1 MSSRPTNHHD
11 AGASKLLF
19 ILLAWSLVAL
29 LALIALATLA
39 GVRGVYPQPRF
50 FRDLAL
56 PAPPAPAP
64 RDRWAPLRAGIRHLS
79 WTGRGREAKIL
90 RRVYEERGF
99 RPFWVSP
106 EGLSDG
112 GRHLVALLAGPGRE
126 RWSSEEDRLT
136 EIGHLFQQAYP
147 DALSS
152 HAHAIP
158 EFEWALS
165 RAFLAR
171 ARRLVEGRRPSARA
185 REGWDFREQSPDVVK
200 VLHHAEELGVRQT
213 LSELAESHEPYTLLR
228 QALNEYRSIERAG
241 GWPTV
246 PEGGPL
252 EPGDRSSE
260 RVLALR
266 RRLSVTGDL
275 RTRSETEV
283 YDGEVERAVRRFQE
297 RHGLHPD
304 GRVGAKTLQAL
315 NVPVEERIRQL
326 EVNLERRRWLPASL
340 EDEFIWI
347 NIPEYRLRIFRKGQV
362 VLQMPVVVGTVS
374 TPTPSFQDE
383 IDHAIL
389 NPYWNVP
396 ETIALN
402 EIVPRAATDPG
413 YLERGSYEVLD
424 ARGELVPSGPVRAT
438 DVQKGRYRIRRK
450 PGPANDL
457 GRIKFML
464 PNRYEVYLHD
474 TPSRHLFERDTRAFS
489 HGCIRLG
496 RPMELA
502 RYLFPDRFRSGEF
515 EQELDE
521 GTERV
526 VPLEKPVPVYIV
538 YFTAWRGGDGTVQ
551 FRDDIYGRDEELWS
565 ELREDPAVESPYST
579 FAFDFPAHE

>member
-1 MSSRPTNHHD
+1 MSSRSAHHHG

-19 ILLAWSLVAL
+19 ILLAWSLAAL
-29 LALIALATLA
+29 LALIALATLVGIR
-39 GVRGVYPQPRF
+39 GVRTQPRY
-50 FRDLAL
+50 FRELGV
-56 PAPPAPAP
+56 PSPPTPAP
-64 RDRWAPLRAGIRHLS
+64 RDRWAPLRAGLRHLS
-79 WTGRGREAKIL
+79 RTSRGREAKIL
-90 RRVYEERGF
+90 RRVYQERGF
-99 RPFWVSP
+99 RPFWVTP

-112 GRHLVALLAGPGRE
+112 GRHLIAILAGPSRE
-126 RWSSEEDRLT
+126 RRSSEEHRLT

-147 DALSS
+147 DPLSS
-152 HAHAIP
+152 HLHAIP

-171 ARRLVEGRRPSARA
+171 TNRLVEGRRPAARA
-185 REGWDFREQSPDVVK
+185 RENWDFRDQAPDVVQ

-213 LSELAESHEPYTLLR
+213 LSELAESHEPYTFLR
-228 QALNEYRSIERAG
+228 QALNEYRSIQRAG
-241 GWPTV
+241 GWPGI
-246 PEGGPL
+246 PEGHPL
-252 EPGDRSSE
+252 EPGDRSA

-266 RRLSVTGDL
+266 RRLSVSGDL
-275 RTRSETEV
+275 GTRSESEV
-283 YDGEVERAVRRFQE
+283 YDGEVEQAVRRFQE

-304 GRVGAKTLQAL
+304 GRVGTRTLEAL
-315 NVPVEERIRQL
+315 NVPVEERVQKL
-326 EVNLERRRWLPASL
+326 EINLERRRWLPASL
-340 EDEFIWI
+340 EDEFVWI
-347 NIPEYRLRIFRKGQV
+347 NIPEFRLRVFRKGQV

-374 TPTPSFQDE
+374 TPTPSFRDE

-424 ARGELVPSGPVRAT
+424 ASGELVPSGPVHAV
-438 DVQKGRYRIRRK
+438 DVEKGRYRIRRK

-464 PNRYEVYLHD
+464 PNQYEVYLHD
-474 TPSRHLFERDTRAFS
+474 TPSRQLFERDTRAFS

-502 RYLFPDRFRSGEF
+502 GYLFPDRFRNGEF
-515 EQELDE
+515 DQEIEE

-538 YFTAWRGGDGTVQ
+538 YFTAWGSKDGVVQ

-565 ELREDPAVESPYST
+565 ELREDPAVETSDST
-579 FAFDFPAHE
+579 LALNFPDYE

>member
-1 MSSRPTNHHD
+1 MSSRSTHRH
-11 AGASKLLF
+11 GARTAELLF
-19 ILLAWSLVAL
+19 LLLALSLVVL
-29 LALIALATLA
+29 LALIGLATLV
-39 GVRGVYPQPRF
+39 GVGGVETQPRF
-50 FRDLAL
+50 FRDLSL
-56 PAPPAPAP
+56 PEPPAPAP
-64 RDRWAPLRAGIRHLS
+64 RDRWAPLRAGLLHLS
-79 WTGRGREAKIL
+79 RTGRGKEAKIL
-90 RRVYEERGF
+90 RRVYEEREF
-99 RPFWVSP
+99 RPFWVTL

-112 GRHLVALLAGPGRE
+112 GRDLVAFLAGPGRE
-126 RWSSEEDRLT
+126 RWSSEEHRLT

-147 DALSS
+147 DTLSS

-171 ARRLVEGRRPSARA
+171 ARRLVEGRRPAARA
-185 REGWDFREQSPDVVK
+185 RESWDFRDRSPDVMEVM
-200 VLHHAEELGVRQT
+200 HDAEELGVRQT

-228 QALNEYRSIERAG
+228 KAVGEYRRIERAG
-241 GWPTV
+241 GWPAV

-252 EPGDRSSE
+252 DPGDRSSE

-266 RRLSVTGDL
+266 RRLAVTGDL
-275 RTRSETEV
+275 RTRSSSQA

-315 NVPVEERIRQL
+315 NVPVGERIRQL
-326 EVNLERRRWLPASL
+326 EINLERRRWLPASL

-347 NIPEYRLRIFRKGQV
+347 NIPEFRLRVFRKGQV

-424 ARGELVPSGPVRAT
+424 ARGELVPSGPVRAA
-438 DVQKGRYRIRRK
+438 DVQQGRYRIRRK
-450 PGPANDL
+450 PGPVNDL

-464 PNRYEVYLHD
+464 PNQYEVYLHD

-502 RYLFPDRFRSGEF
+502 RYLFPDRFRRGEF

-538 YFTAWRGGDGTVQ
+538 YFTAWRSNDGTVH

-565 ELREDPAVESPYST
+565 ELREDPPVETPDST
-579 FAFDFPAHE
+579 LAFDFPDHE